1 MHVPLVLAI
10 AVAALAVAAAVAAFL
25 SSASLRRARTERETC
40 EREIARLTGD
50 LASSRTVAGAAEAG
64 TEALAARL
72 VRESTRADLLDE
84 RIASL
89 EQELED
95 LRSASERSKTEQ
107 TSQRRFFG
115 RKARETFDLIRQRL
129 AAEGFPDRVEALAD
143 GGPRPLSDDTRRLL
157 KELDGWMEQGSVEET
172 DILHTLALLDFN
184 RGDARR
190 AELRLKAAT
199 RVSNDPLLWE
209 NLGDLTALAGR
220 PRRAVEAYRTA
231 ARSAPEGSPVH
242 RKLGMA
248 LYRMRDY
255 AGAVRPLATAA
266 KGRPDDLD
274 LHVRYARALVEAGE
288 LGRAVELVHDAS
300 PRFPG
305 SPLLQACAVTAFARM
320 GRFSDAEAAF
330 ESAMQIDPRSPEV
343 HVARGLAW
351 LHESDP
357 AKAAGSF
364 LHASELDPAR
374 ARAHWGLGEA
384 ANREQ
389 EYEKALVHLRR
400 AVELQPDD
408 AESWYAMKTAYEGLK
423 QFEAAVE
430 ALNKAVALDQ
440 KSG

>member
-1 MHVPLVLAI
+1 MHVPLFVAI
-10 AVAALAVAAAVAAFL
+10 VVAALAVAAAVASFVA
-25 SSASLRRARTERETC
+25 SASLRRARTDLEAGAG
-40 EREIARLTGD
+40 EIARLAEE
-50 LASSRTVAGAAEAG
+50 LASARTAAGASDAE
-64 TEALAARL
+64 
-72 VRESTRADLLDE
+72 RESLALRLANESGRVRDLEE
-84 RIASL
+84 RGAAA
-89 EQELED
+89 EEELSA
-95 LRSASERSKTEQ
+95 LRSVSERVKTEQ

-231 ARSAPEGSPVH
+231 ARTAPEGSPVH

-248 LYRMRDY
+248 LYRMRDF

-288 LGRAVELVHDAS
+288 LGRAVELVHDSS

-320 GRFSDAEAAF
+320 GRFADAEAAF
-330 ESAMQIDPRSPEV
+330 ASAMQIDPRSPEV

-351 LHESDP
+351 LHASEP
-357 AKAAGSF
+357 AKAAGAF
-364 LHASELDPAR
+364 LHATQLDPAR

-389 EYEKALVHLRR
+389 EYEKALLHLRR

-423 QFEAAVE
+423 KFEAAVE
-430 ALNKAVALDQ
+430 ALNKAVALD
-440 KSG
+440 KNFG